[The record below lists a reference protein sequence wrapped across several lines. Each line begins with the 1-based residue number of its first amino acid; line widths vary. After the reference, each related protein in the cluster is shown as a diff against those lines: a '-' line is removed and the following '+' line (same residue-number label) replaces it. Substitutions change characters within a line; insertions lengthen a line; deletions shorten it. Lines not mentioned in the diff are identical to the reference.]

1 MDSFFCF
8 VDGAK
13 DIEARG
19 KDERAHKHL
28 SEMAIN
34 PEDVLV
40 KKLAEDDFQIHI
52 QLLVNKSDVGRV
64 IGKGGRIANAI
75 RTIIYAGASK
85 EGKKVHLD
93 IDSY

>member
-1 MDSFFCF
+1 MGTDFEKL
-8 VDGAK
+8 VK
-13 DIEARG
+13 RIVVP
-19 KDERAHKHL
+19 L
-28 SEMAIN
+28 VIN
-34 PEDVLV
+34 PEGVLV